1 MKLDSYEQFFEIVSK
16 EKLFKFGLDNIISID
31 AEHAKNLWDELKTN
45 VAQNTNSKLF
55 IRSSGRDGKGNDLLK
70 AMYKDVLGIDIEID
84 STNNTKPTQL
94 LERNTGYREN
104 KSIFNY
110 QVSHVFGLTK
120 NVFCFTAPWN
130 IVFIPKLIDPFTG
143 HEAKGEYVEEFQIQ
157 FQKYIYSKYKELID
171 DYNCLIRSKYPEIKS
186 YLEKHAEPKKLK
198 DYLKDFQEI
207 KILEK
212 SETIPLKEKNV
223 CYLDNK
229 KLSGM
234 KGKRIA
240 CNVNYNGTQES
251 YSSMNRTVLEVI
263 KNICKKSQYT
273 ENELR
278 AVFPDCVAKNVES
291 GYSGFKTVFIDEK
304 QANDHDF
311 FTKDI
316 IHLKDKVIAISKQWN
331 ASNFRNFKQ
340 VVKKHF
346 NIDIYEV

>member
-31 AEHAKNLWDELKTN
+31 AEHAKNLWNELKTN
-45 VAQNTNSKLF
+45 VSQNTNSKLF

-94 LERNTGYREN
+94 LERNTGYRKN

-120 NVFCFTAPWN
+120 NVYCFTAPWN
-130 IVFIPKLIDPFTG
+130 VVFIPKLIDPFTG

-186 YLEKHAEPKKLK
+186 YLEKLAEPKKLM

-212 SETIPLKEKNV
+212 S
-223 CYLDNK
+223 
-229 KLSGM
+229 
-234 KGKRIA
+234 
-240 CNVNYNGTQES
+240 
-251 YSSMNRTVLEVI
+251 
-263 KNICKKSQYT
+263 
-273 ENELR
+273 
-278 AVFPDCVAKNVES
+278 
-291 GYSGFKTVFIDEK
+291 
-304 QANDHDF
+304 
-311 FTKDI
+311 
-316 IHLKDKVIAISKQWN
+316 
-331 ASNFRNFKQ
+331 
-340 VVKKHF
+340 
-346 NIDIYEV
+346 